1 MIQILAEFGVFMF
14 DWVVLMGS
22 FAILYLVLR

>member
-1 MIQILAEFGVFMF
+1 MIQILAEFGVYLF

-22 FAILYLVLR
+22 LAVLYVVLR